1 MDFNLFSFDEEIES
15 ADVKISARKTIIQ
28 EKLQVKSFLKK
39 EKADAILQVLPK
51 NGESLHIISNGSF
64 DYFNFIPI
72 AVNLLGGKCTD
83 FYFSTWTMN
92 LGNTRALIKLFDE
105 GKILKVNALVG
116 LYFKKRESAVF
127 NELYEGLK
135 ERGQKVFSNE
145 NHSKVTLLTNG
156 IDYITI
162 SGSANFT
169 SNPRIEQFS
178 INNSKELFDFHK
190 KWMDEIIK

>member
-39 EKADAILQVLPK
+39 EKADIILQELPQL
-51 NGESLHIISNGSF
+51 GESLHIISNGSF

-72 AVNLLGGKCTD
+72 SVKLLGGKCTD

-92 LGNTRALIKLFDE
+92 LGNTRALIKLYDE
-105 GKILKVNALVG
+105 GKIEKINALVG

-135 ERGQKVFSNE
+135 ARGQKVYSNE

-156 IDYITI
+156 VDYITI

-190 KWMDEIIK
+190 QWMDEIIK